1 MIRKLT
7 SLLACSSLILAAPL
21 AAQQTLNVRDADI
34 RAFVQDAAR
43 VTGADI
49 HR

>member
-1 MIRKLT
+1 MIRKFTL
-7 SLLACSSLILAAPL
+7 LLACSTLVFAQPI

-43 VTGADI
+43 VTG
-49 HR
+49 